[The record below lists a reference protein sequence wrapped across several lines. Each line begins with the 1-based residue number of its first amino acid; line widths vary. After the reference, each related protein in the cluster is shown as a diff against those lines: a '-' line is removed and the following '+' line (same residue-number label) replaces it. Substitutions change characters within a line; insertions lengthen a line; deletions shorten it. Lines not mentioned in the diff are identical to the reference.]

1 MTSSDNVTK
10 KNKIKM
16 SIDKLYRWIIV
27 ERFTGMSETGS
38 SSQEVTV
45 NTIQDGLNS
54 ADCFVYFSLIGA
66 N

>member
-27 ERFTGMSETGS
+27 ERFTGMS
-38 SSQEVTV
+38 
-45 NTIQDGLNS
+45 
-54 ADCFVYFSLIGA
+54 SLRQKVLVRK
-66 N
+66 